1 MYVPASTRGR
11 GFRAHPPKSISA
23 SAVARIAAAV
33 RGHCARSSPTRLAPR
48 RRNASE
54 AVSARATCSRI
65 PANLKPGHS
74 KLATCHRLASLALF
88 AAERGLVVAGVY
100 VENASG
106 ASLSRPELF
115 RLIRD
120 SKPAD
125 VLLLEQVDRL
135 TRLTEGDWQRLLG
148 ELKSREIRVVSID
161 LPTSWMMA
169 APGADEF
176 TKRMFGAVNGMLLE
190 VLAATARKDYD
201 DRRRRQAQG
210 IMKAKDA
217 GKFKGRAENVERN
230 AGIAAMLR
238 KGVSWNEIQDATDC
252 SRATIAKIAARVKA
266 AA

>member
-1 MYVPASTRGR
+1 MLARIYLRASTDDQDAS
-11 GFRAHPPKSISA
+11 RA
-23 SAVARIAAAV
+23 
-33 RGHCARSSPTRLAPR
+33 R
-48 RRNASE
+48 RQVES
-54 AVSARATCSRI
+54 
-65 PANLKPGHS
+65 
-74 KLATCHRLASLALF
+74 F
-88 AAERGLVVAGVY
+88 AAERGLVVAGIY

-115 RLIRD
+115 RLIRG

-169 APGADEF
+169 TPSADEF
-176 TKRMFGAVNGMLLE
+176 TNRMFAAVNGMLLE
-190 VLAATARKDYD
+190 VLAATARKDYE

-210 IMKAKDA
+210 IVKAKDA

-238 KGVSWNEIQDATDC
+238 KGVSWNEIQAATGC
-252 SRATIAKIAARVKA
+252 SRATIAKVANRTRTAA
-266 AA
+266 

>member
-74 KLATCHRLASLALF
+74 KLATCHRLASLAPF
-88 AAERGLVVAGVY
+88 AAERGLVVAGIY

-120 SKPAD
+120 SKSAD

-135 TRLTEGDWQRLLG
+135 TRLTEGDWQRLSG
-148 ELKSREIRVVSID
+148 GTEEPRNSSCQYRS
-161 LPTSWMMA
+161 S
-169 APGADEF
+169 
-176 TKRMFGAVNGMLLE
+176 NLL
-190 VLAATARKDYD
+190 D
-201 DRRRRQAQG
+201 DGGPRRRRVHQTHVRCRQR
-210 IMKAKDA
+210 DA
-217 GKFKGRAENVERN
+217 P
-230 AGIAAMLR
+230 
-238 KGVSWNEIQDATDC
+238 
-252 SRATIAKIAARVKA
+252 
-266 AA
+266 

>member
-1 MYVPASTRGR
+1 
-11 GFRAHPPKSISA
+11 
-23 SAVARIAAAV
+23 
-33 RGHCARSSPTRLAPR
+33 LAPR

-176 TKRMFGAVNGMLLE
+176 TKRMFAAVNGMLLE
-190 VLAATARKDYD
+190 VLAATARKDYE

-210 IMKAKDA
+210 IVKAKDA

-238 KGVSWNEIQDATDC
+238 KGVSWNEIQAATGC
-252 SRATIAKIAARVKA
+252 SRATIAKVANRTRTAA
-266 AA
+266 